1 MRTHTL
7 QPRSAGARRPLTVDG
22 RILGRVLVGLLL
34 TLVMLTAAGSLV
46 AQDHGAPA
54 AEQPEHAEQPETA
67 GEPGDEAHAGD
78 HGEGEAGLF
87 SGNIGNAVWTLVIFA
102 ALLYVLGKFAWG
114 PILEGLQG
122 REQFIRESLQQ
133 AKTERDEA
141 HSLLEKYE
149 EKLAEAR
156 GEVEE
161 ILDEARR
168 DASAVRQREEQKAKE
183 EAEKMLA
190 RAKREIDIAT
200 ETAVKNLY
208 AQASRLS
215 VDVAQKILQR
225 ELKPEDHA
233 RLIDDAVRSFE
244 SRQAN

>member
-1 MRTHTL
+1 MDDREL
-7 QPRSAGARRPLTVDG
+7 G
-22 RILGRVLVGLLL
+22 RILSGLMILALV
-34 TLVMLTAAGSLV
+34 VLTAAGPVV
-46 AQDHGAPA
+46 AQDHGAPT
-54 AEQPEHAEQPETA
+54 AEQPEHAEQSEAT
-67 GEPGDEAHAGD
+67 GHGDEAHEDEAHGG
-78 HGEGEAGLF
+78 GEGGLF
-87 SGNIGNAVWTLVIFA
+87 SGNIGNALWTLVIFA

-141 HSLLEKYE
+141 HALLEKYE
-149 EKLAEAR
+149 AKLAEAR

-168 DASAVRQREEQKAKE
+168 DATAVRQREEQKAKE

-200 ETAVKNLY
+200 ETAVKDLY
-208 AQASRLS
+208 ARASRLS
-215 VDVAQKILQR
+215 VDVARKILQR
-225 ELKPEDHA
+225 ELQSEDHA

-244 SRQAN
+244 SRQANERP